1 VSMQWVAAN
10 INIWQAKGFHVAGQ
24 AATKPNQDGKKGPK
38 GSKKGEGNSPLRLG
52 LGVTVRATG
61 P

>member
-1 VSMQWVAAN
+1 MMMLLGGTFLS
-10 INIWQAKGFHVAGQ
+10 
-24 AATKPNQDGKKGPK
+24 
-38 GSKKGEGNSPLRLG
+38 GSQSESKDDSPLRLG